1 MSADFPLIP
10 PASATDCHFSDHVVG
25 RRRGPW
31 LDGPVNRTWGLLAV
45 ASLALTGCGGADA
58 ASSSTE
64 TKDQPSSAAPT
75 KSAVPLTGESICT
88 DAVGDSASTAIDLEE
103 IRLISDGQL
112 MFLTFSAGADLPAT
126 GTVLF
131 SATVWSDDGN
141 TGYQMGTKFQNGQE
155 IGNFVYDMTTSQQK
169 NITNGAVAADKQV
182 SVRYPLAELE
192 GLGESFT
199 WSGAVSVE
207 GTDVDRCPD
216 GDGKTS
222 FPDA

>member
-1 MSADFPLIP
+1 
-10 PASATDCHFSDHVVG
+10 
-25 RRRGPW
+25 
-31 LDGPVNRTWGLLAV
+31 
-45 ASLALTGCGGADA
+45 
-58 ASSSTE
+58 
-64 TKDQPSSAAPT
+64 
-75 KSAVPLTGESICT
+75 
-88 DAVGDSASTAIDLEE
+88 
-103 IRLISDGQL
+103 
-112 MFLTFSAGADLPAT
+112 MFLTFSAGADLPAS

-131 SATVWSDDGN
+131 SATAWSEDGN
-141 TGYQMGTKFQNGQE
+141 TGYQMGAKFQNGQE
-155 IGNFVYDMTTSQQK
+155 IENFVYDMTTSQQK

-199 WSGAVSVE
+199 WSGTVNVE